1 MMIQSFYYKYYIII
15 GCFFPHSVANLY
27 ACPRINSAAEALLKL
42 HILWKEIKGVGDTNK
57 NGLKYVY
64 SFNYL
69 PHERSA
75 VAFGSSVPPIVT
87 KRASVFENFLFLSTG
102 KQSVLLYFQD
112 NESLFSFLLS
122 CHFQHPKYKWATEK
136 LTF

>member
-1 MMIQSFYYKYYIII
+1 MMIQSFYYKDYIIT

-27 ACPRINSAAEALLKL
+27 SCPRINSAAEALLKL

-75 VAFGSSVPPIVT
+75 VAFGGSVPPIVT
-87 KRASVFENFLFLSTG
+87 KRASVFEDFLFLSTG
-102 KQSVLLYFQD
+102 KQSVIL
-112 NESLFSFLLS
+112 SFSR
-122 CHFQHPKYKWATEK
+122 
-136 LTF
+136 